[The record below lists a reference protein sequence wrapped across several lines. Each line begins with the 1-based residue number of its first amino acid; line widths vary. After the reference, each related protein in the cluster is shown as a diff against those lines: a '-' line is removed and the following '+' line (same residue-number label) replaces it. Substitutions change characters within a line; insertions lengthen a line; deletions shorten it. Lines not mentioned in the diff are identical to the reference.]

1 MKGRPVE
8 DLVFEHLLPE
18 RKETDPP
25 TFQTF
30 LRCNII
36 PEIHAEAA
44 AFYGD
49 VDTQEA
55 KYPGL
60 DYMHPTHRIRLS
72 RWPWHRRLFRAFDA
86 LRLTESEI
94 RGLTRWEGTKW
105 AKEKYEK
112 EKGVVIR
119 DSTLDEIS
127 DWTAPLPS
135 APTSTSASTFVS
147 TSVSTS
153 ASASASASTSEEPRR
168 NAPSTTTRRP
178 TDMER
183 EYLER
188 EQSILRTLRNL
199 GERLARDDE
208 EVDRPDREDGESS
221 SDDDPF
227 ESVGVELNERLRERA
242 LRREAGDMS
251 VVMDEE
257 WEHWLKNALESGE
270 LPLLAEQLTDI
281 LFLHVPSTAVIPF
294 SFIPPGMLRAAR
306 NGQWSEIPRVLHPM
320 LRRRLETPTSI
331 RGSSHGT
338 RLDIRRRVLRRDSA
352 GTRVSSVSQGLRP
365 TIRLPS
371 AQGAF

>member
-8 DLVFEHLLPE
+8 DLVFEHLLLE
-18 RKETDPP
+18 RKEADPP

-30 LRCNII
+30 LRGKII

-49 VDTQEA
+49 VDTQEV

-94 RGLTRWEGTKW
+94 RDLTRWEGTKW

-127 DWTAPLPS
+127 DWAAPLPS
-135 APTSTSASTFVS
+135 A
-147 TSVSTS
+147 S

-178 TDMER
+178 MDMER

-188 EQSILRTLRNL
+188 EQSVLRTLRNL
-199 GERLARDDE
+199 GEQLGRDDE
-208 EVDRPDREDGESS
+208 EVDHPDREDGENS

-242 LRREAGDMS
+242 MRREAGDMS

-338 RLDIRRRVLRRDSA
+338 RLDIRRTVLRRDSA

>member
-8 DLVFEHLLPE
+8 DLVFENLLPE
-18 RKETDPP
+18 RKETDLT

-36 PEIHAEAA
+36 PEIRAEAA

-49 VDTQEA
+49 VNTQEA

-127 DWTAPLPS
+127 NWATPLPS
-135 APTSTSASTFVS
+135 V
-147 TSVSTS
+147 S
-153 ASASASASTSEEPRR
+153 ASAFEEPRR

-178 TDMER
+178 TDMEQ

-227 ESVGVELNERLRERA
+227 ESIGVELNERLRERA
-242 LRREAGDMS
+242 MWRETGDMS

-320 LRRRLETPTSI
+320 LRRRLETPSSI

-365 TIRLPS
+365 IIRLPS